1 MAAFP
6 TQAMDGAGAPN
17 YVPEN
22 WPPARGP
29 DNGPASSMKAAN
41 DLLLFQ
47 QRPSMY
53 SSASA
58 QRPEYLGHPEPTSL
72 QEHHPS
78 YRELRRG
85 DDDSDSFMSAS
96 TSVQGVGDWGAA
108 DRRGSIESMHSAS
121 RRGSS
126 DSHLTSSTLLY
137 DHDRRLSRILIPPPS
152 ESMAGPSGSP
162 SVAGYPGGQIPS
174 PIRPVAYPKGG
185 AQMSITTKLPSLASL
200 HVSSPSTASYA
211 AQHSPSLSLPSPL
224 NYPNGHLGDLA
235 PYRRGS
241 IQLPLMRRPG
251 SNGVDG
257 NGTSEGLPA
266 YVASAD
272 HGTVSGV
279 NYHSDRFGVDR
290 SSERRHSAAEAYTTG
305 VKRKDS
311 APTLS
316 DLISESPAKR
326 RGSIVDMRPPGTPNS
341 ASSPSSYGFNT
352 ESPGS
357 GISSGSRMPTNRPS
371 DDHRNRPLLRVV
383 STGCLKPSRPEAL
396 SSPGAQFSGYFTSQP
411 GRPPSAGGFSSTPSQ
426 QPFQRE
432 GLPFSTPPTS
442 SSSSP
447 YTMSTQ
453 TGTNGGSYVSV
464 ADRDPTGGSGRPSLH
479 HRPYAPTTPSDN
491 FAEGS
496 HQPQPLSRVPSGRR
510 RSRAQVL
517 SPRDITRF
525 SDAASFSM
533 VAMATAGSQSQATES
548 THSGPIATTG
558 ATVAGNES
566 LSSAKDYAFP
576 PARDAESTTVGAP
589 ASSHNAQPLS
599 AGLRSSS
606 ADSPYGGSQSTED
619 SHAPSK
625 RGASAGQEPTSP
637 VGEAGPSGTGAS
649 ASASSMH
656 PLNPATPY
664 ARTPELRVTH
674 KLAER
679 KRRKEIKDLFDELK
693 DILPQDSFRA
703 GKTSKWEIL
712 SKAVEHIEDLHTIAH
727 ERDNLRAEVAT
738 LRSGVIGTAGDHVPS
753 TAPRRPQD
761 S

>member
-1 MAAFP
+1 
-6 TQAMDGAGAPN
+6 MDRVGAPN

-29 DNGPASSMKAAN
+29 DNGLASSMKAAN
-41 DLLLFQ
+41 DPLLFQ

-53 SSASA
+53 SSGLAP
-58 QRPEYLGHPEPTSL
+58 RPEYVGHPEPTSL

-96 TSVQGVGDWGAA
+96 TSVHGAGDWGAA
-108 DRRGSIESMHSAS
+108 DRRGSLEFVHSAS

-185 AQMSITTKLPSLASL
+185 PQMSITTKLPSLASL
-200 HVSSPSTASYA
+200 HVSSPSTATYA
-211 AQHSPSLSLPSPL
+211 AHQSPSFSLPSPL
-224 NYPNGHLGDLA
+224 SYPNGHLGDLA
-235 PYRRGS
+235 AYRRGS

-251 SNGVDG
+251 SNGMDG
-257 NGTSEGLPA
+257 SGTAEGLPV

-272 HGTVSGV
+272 HGAASGV
-279 NYHSDRFGVDR
+279 NHHSDRFGADR
-290 SSERRHSAAEAYTTG
+290 SSERRHSATEAYTVG

-341 ASSPSSYGFNT
+341 ASSPSSYGFST

-357 GISSGSRMPTNRPS
+357 GISSGSRMPTSRPN

-383 STGCLKPSRPEAL
+383 STGCLKPSRPEVL
-396 SSPGAQFSGYFTSQP
+396 SSPGAPFSGYFTPPP
-411 GRPPSAGGFSSTPSQ
+411 GRPQSAGGFSSTPSQ

-432 GLPFSTPPTS
+432 GLPLATPPAS
-442 SSSSP
+442 SSTSP
-447 YTMSTQ
+447 YNMPTQ
-453 TGTNGGSYVSV
+453 SGIGGPHVSV
-464 ADRDPTGGSGRPSLH
+464 ADREPTGGSGRPSLH
-479 HRPYAPTTPSDN
+479 PRAYAPASPAEI
-491 FAEGS
+491 FAES
-496 HQPQPLSRVPSGRR
+496 FHQPQALSRVPSGRR

-548 THSGPIATTG
+548 AHLGPIA
-558 ATVAGNES
+558 ATSATAPANG
-566 LSSAKDYAFP
+566 SSGSGKDYAFSP
-576 PARDAESTTVGAP
+576 SRDTERKDVTAT
-589 ASSHNAQPLS
+589 ASSQIAPPLS

-606 ADSPYGGSQSTED
+606 ADSPYGGSQSTDD
-619 SHAPSK
+619 SHAPSN

-637 VGEAGPSGTGAS
+637 ACEAGPSGAGNSVS
-649 ASASSMH
+649 ASASSAH
-656 PLNPATPY
+656 PLNSSTPY

-693 DILPQDSFRA
+693 DMLPQDSFRA

-727 ERDNLRAEVAT
+727 ERDSLRAEVAA
-738 LRSGVIGTAGDHVPS
+738 LRGGATGAVGEHVPPP
-753 TAPRRPQD
+753 ALHRPQD
-761 S
+761 L